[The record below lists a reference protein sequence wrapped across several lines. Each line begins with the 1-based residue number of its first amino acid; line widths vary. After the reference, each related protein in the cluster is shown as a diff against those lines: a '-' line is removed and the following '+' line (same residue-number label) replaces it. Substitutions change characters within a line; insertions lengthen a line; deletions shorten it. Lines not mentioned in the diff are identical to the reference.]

1 MSALPPI
8 TQAFPLNSHALAEAA
23 EMVELAASLS
33 KVKDRHGGYFFVL
46 APDGD
51 GYCSVVG
58 QILDESKRD
67 RYRALAEE
75 KARRVAS
82 HPKHRTSF
90 ESLDKAKEH
99 FQGAIKCP
107 GGACI
112 GFAGRPPDESEAI
125 CLMFALARGLLIPD
139 EAKEIAKI
147 SGNTFFWL
155 MFGHGD

>member
-8 TQAFPLNSHALAEAA
+8 TQALPLDSHALAEVA

-33 KVKDRHGGYFFVL
+33 EVKDRHGGYLFVL

-58 QILDESKRD
+58 HILDESKRD
-67 RYRALAEE
+67 RYRAFAEE
-75 KARRVAS
+75 KARRLAS
-82 HPKHRTSF
+82 HPEHKTSF
-90 ESLDKAKEH
+90 ESRDEAKERY
-99 FQGAIKCP
+99 QGAIRTP

-112 GFAGRPPDESEAI
+112 SFSGRPSAEDEAI

-147 SGNTFFWL
+147 SNNTFFWL
-155 MFGHGD
+155 MFGHSD